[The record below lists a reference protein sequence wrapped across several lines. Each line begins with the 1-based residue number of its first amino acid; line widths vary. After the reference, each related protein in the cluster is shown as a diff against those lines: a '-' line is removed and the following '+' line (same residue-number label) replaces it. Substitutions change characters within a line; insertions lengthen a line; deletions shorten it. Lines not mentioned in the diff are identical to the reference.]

1 MEPAHVPSALV
12 AFKHCRSELEGL
24 QDMMRAFESERE
36 NVGNDT
42 AVYGNLI
49 SAVNEARYRLITVPR
64 VGRR

>member
-1 MEPAHVPSALV
+1 MPSALV

-49 SAVNEARYRLITVPR
+49 SSVNEARYRLITVPR
-64 VGRR
+64 VGPR